1 MKLSG
6 QPSKSQIIWAG
17 RQVLATASGENV
29 VRYLGEIFNIIINQQ
44 VITLQSNY
52 SEKATYSTSVVIYSC
67 TWLFYDSIKLT
78 VLYVFIIL

>member
-52 SEKATYSTSVVIYSC
+52 SEKPPIVLVLLFTAVLGYSMT
-67 TWLFYDSIKLT
+67 L
-78 VLYVFIIL
+78 